1 MTVSAKF
8 DVNRYNEFK
17 LDNSQKQLGHCHK
30 PAGIYNFSF
39 LIPKTFARQSSE
51 KFQFQFQFMK
61 NTLFQIK

>member
-30 PAGIYNFSF
+30 PAEFITSAL
-39 LIPKTFARQSSE
+39 LILKTFARQ
-51 KFQFQFQFMK
+51 
-61 NTLFQIK
+61 